1 MSCSTHVDC
10 AAKQLPIT
18 TYYGPKSKSLVSNPV
33 LPSPNPEAHT
43 FEVLKSIADDFSSM
57 LQWIID
63 IPSFHPLNCIPVLDL
78 EIFKVKKDEVTQII
92 FKFYKKEVCRKTTI
106 TTGSALPAGDKKSIL
121 TAE

>member
-1 MSCSTHVDC
+1 MV
-10 AAKQLPIT
+10 
-18 TYYGPKSKSLVSNPV
+18 
-33 LPSPNPEAHT
+33 
-43 FEVLKSIADDFSSM
+43 
-57 LQWIID
+57 ID

-106 TTGSALPAGDKKSIL
+106 TTGSALPAGDKMRIL

>member
-1 MSCSTHVDC
+1 MTTSSWPDV
-10 AAKQLPIT
+10 QL
-18 TYYGPKSKSLVSNPV
+18 YYGPRSKSLVSNPV
-33 LPSPNPEAHT
+33 FSSPNPEAHT
-43 FEVLKSIADDFSSM
+43 IEVLKSIADDFSSM

-78 EIFKVKKDEVTQII
+78 EIFKVRKDDVTQIM

-106 TTGSALPAGDKKSIL
+106 NTGSALPAGDEKSIL